1 MINLGICSIILGSPD
16 ETIILTDMDNGKKEK
31 KTSTCHTF
39 SSAQLISIRTC
50 STERN
55 QQKHAKIRIHKAQA
69 SDHIPNINLQHLY
82 LEKKNPKQS
91 IEIHLNSGSNIR
103 SSHKPAAP
111 FLVHRQMLT

>member
-31 KTSTCHTF
+31 KTSTCQTC

-55 QQKHAKIRIHKAQA
+55 QQKHAKICIHKAQA

-82 LEKKNPKQS
+82 LEKKPQTKHRNPFK
-91 IEIHLNSGSNIR
+91 L
-103 SSHKPAAP
+103 
-111 FLVHRQMLT
+111 